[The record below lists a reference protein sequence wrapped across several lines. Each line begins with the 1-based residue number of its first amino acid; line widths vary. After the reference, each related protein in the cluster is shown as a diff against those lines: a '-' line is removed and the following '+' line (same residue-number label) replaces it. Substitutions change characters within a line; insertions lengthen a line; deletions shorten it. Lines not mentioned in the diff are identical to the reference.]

1 MYFFGLEV
9 YNFWWDGYLEAQLV
23 HWKEDAFFKI
33 RFDFF
38 FEPDV
43 GAPSY

>member
-9 YNFWWDGYLEAQLV
+9 YNFWWDGYLEAAASSLE
-23 HWKEDAFFKI
+23 WECFFQDT
-33 RFDFF
+33 FWFF

-43 GAPSY
+43 GVPSY